1 MNKKDNEQSKN
12 IYSIYDKVSE
22 IYAPPFIE
30 LTDGTAIRACT
41 DLLQRPELPFG
52 KYPKDYHLA
61 RIGRWVETE
70 GFVSPTETTTII
82 EFEVLSDSTKKE

>member
-1 MNKKDNEQSKN
+1 MDKNEKLQSKN

-82 EFEVLSDSTKKE
+82 EFEVLADSTKKE

>member
-1 MNKKDNEQSKN
+1 MDKNEKLQSKN

-41 DLLQRPELPFG
+41 DLLQRSELPFG

-70 GFVSPTETTTII
+70 GFVSPTETTIII

>member
-1 MNKKDNEQSKN
+1 MDKKENTQSKN

>member
-1 MNKKDNEQSKN
+1 MDKNEKFQSKN

-61 RIGRWVETE
+61 RIGRWVEAE
-70 GFVSPTETTTII
+70 GFVSPTETTIII

>member
-1 MNKKDNEQSKN
+1 MDKKENLQSKN

>member
-1 MNKKDNEQSKN
+1 MDKNEKLQSKN

-52 KYPKDYHLA
+52 KYPKDYHLS

>member
-1 MNKKDNEQSKN
+1 MDKNEKQQSKN

-70 GFVSPTETTTII
+70 GFVSPSETTTII

>member
-1 MNKKDNEQSKN
+1 MDKKENQQSKN

-61 RIGRWVETE
+61 RNCKWVEID
-70 GFVSPTETTTII
+70 GFVSPTETTIII

>member
-1 MNKKDNEQSKN
+1 MDKNEKLQSKN

-52 KYPKDYHLA
+52 KYPKDYHLS

-82 EFEVLSDSTKKE
+82 EFEVLRD

>member
-1 MNKKDNEQSKN
+1 MDKKDRIPSKN
-12 IYSIYDKVSE
+12 IYSIFDKVSG
-22 IYAPPFIE
+22 IYGPPFIE

-61 RIGRWVETE
+61 RIGRWVETL
-70 GFVSPTETTTII
+70 GMVSPSETTTII

>member
-1 MNKKDNEQSKN
+1 MDKKEKEHSKN

>member
-1 MNKKDNEQSKN
+1 MDKKENYSFKN

>member
-1 MNKKDNEQSKN
+1 MDKNEKFQSKN

>member
-1 MNKKDNEQSKN
+1 MNKKDNQQSKN

-70 GFVSPTETTTII
+70 GFLSPTETTTII

>member
-1 MNKKDNEQSKN
+1 MNKKENQQSKN

-22 IYAPPFIE
+22 IFAPPFIE

-70 GFVSPTETTTII
+70 GFVSPTETTIII
-82 EFEVLSDSTKKE
+82 EFETLFDSTKKE

>member
-1 MNKKDNEQSKN
+1 MDKKENIQSKN
-12 IYSIYDKVSE
+12 IYSIYDKVSQ

-61 RIGRWVETE
+61 RIGRWVEAE

-82 EFEVLSDSTKKE
+82 EFETLSDSTKKE

>member
-1 MNKKDNEQSKN
+1 MEKKEKIQSKN
-12 IYSIYDKVSE
+12 IYSIFDKVSG

>member
-1 MNKKDNEQSKN
+1 MQKKDNEQSKN

-70 GFVSPTETTTII
+70 GFVSPTEMTTII
-82 EFEVLSDSTKKE
+82 EFEVLFDSTKKE

>member
-1 MNKKDNEQSKN
+1 MEKKDNQQSKN
-12 IYSIYDKVSE
+12 IYSIFDKLSE
-22 IYAPPFIE
+22 IYATPFIE

>member
-1 MNKKDNEQSKN
+1 MDKKEIQQSKN

>member
-1 MNKKDNEQSKN
+1 MEKKDNQQSKN
-12 IYSIYDKVSE
+12 IYSIFDKVSG

-70 GFVSPTETTTII
+70 GFVSPTETKTII
-82 EFEVLSDSTKKE
+82 EFETLFDSTKKE

>member
-1 MNKKDNEQSKN
+1 MDKKENTQSKN

-70 GFVSPTETTTII
+70 GFVSPTEMTTII

>member
-1 MNKKDNEQSKN
+1 MNKKENQQSKN

>member
-1 MNKKDNEQSKN
+1 MDKKENQQAKN

>member
-1 MNKKDNEQSKN
+1 MNKKENQQSKN

-52 KYPKDYHLA
+52 KDPKDYHLA

>member
-1 MNKKDNEQSKN
+1 MDKNEKLQSKN

-61 RIGRWVETE
+61 RIGRWVEAE
-70 GFVSPTETTTII
+70 GFVSPTEMTTII
-82 EFEVLSDSTKKE
+82 EIEVLSDSTKKE

>member
-1 MNKKDNEQSKN
+1 MDKKDKEHSKN

-61 RIGRWVETE
+61 RIGKWVEID
-70 GFVSPTETTTII
+70 GFVSPTETTIII

>member
-1 MNKKDNEQSKN
+1 MDKNEKLQSKN

-41 DLLQRPELPFG
+41 DLLQRPELPFR

>member
-1 MNKKDNEQSKN
+1 MDKIEKLQSKN

>member
-1 MNKKDNEQSKN
+1 MDKNEKLQSKN

-61 RIGRWVETE
+61 RIGRWVEAE
-70 GFVSPTETTTII
+70 GFVSPTEMTTII

>member
-1 MNKKDNEQSKN
+1 MDKNENLQSKN